1 MDSERIKKLRAS
13 YEQKNKELAS
23 MKAKAEADRKS
34 AQEKEMADMRA
45 AAERSRKT
53 YEQMEAQY
61 REDFSSEV
69 NQIIS
74 EVSALTDEM
83 KKLTADMNEYQ
94 GLANEVGI
102 DDNSGPFKGLGY
114 GFPDDLYAEYSD
126 KLELGGEESNPVIGQ
141 YINDMNSM
149 GSSKNRLFTWIYKNP
164 DLDFSFCISE
174 NNALAYKCT
183 EKSYGGEVWD
193 LKDDVGHFAH
203 FLSEQD
209 LTVKEVFD
217 DVKDEFKW
225 IQKTVEDF
233 IEENLNNLEASEES
247 TGENDLNES
256 FGSNVMD
263 TKVARKF
270 MGRIQDLIREMS
282 KFVSDNEDYND
293 LVIQRA
299 MKSLH
304 GAYDHLEDIED

>member
-1 MDSERIKKLRAS
+1 MDNERIKKLRAS
-13 YEQKNKELAS
+13 YEQKNKELAA
-23 MKAKAEADRKS
+23 MKAKAEADLKS
-34 AQEKEMADMRA
+34 AQEKKMADMRA

-61 REDFSSEV
+61 REDFGSEV

-74 EVSALTDEM
+74 EVSSLTDEM

-126 KLELGGEESNPVIGQ
+126 KLEFGGEESNPVIGQ
-141 YINDMNSM
+141 YINDMNST
-149 GSSKNRLFTWIYKNP
+149 GGGKNRLFTWIYKNP
-164 DLDFSFCISE
+164 DWDFSFCISE
-174 NNALAYKCT
+174 NNAIAYEST
-183 EKSYGGEVWD
+183 EKSNGGEVWD
-193 LKDDVGHFAH
+193 LNDDVGHFAH
-203 FLSEQD
+203 FLSSQD
-209 LTVKEVFD
+209 LSVEEVFD
-217 DVKDEFKW
+217 DVRDEFNR

-233 IEENLNNLEASEES
+233 IEENVKKLEDLEES

-256 FGSNVMD
+256 FGSKVMD
-263 TKVARKF
+263 TKVAKKF
-270 MGRIQDLIREMS
+270 MGKIQDLIREMS
-282 KFVSDNEDYND
+282 RFVSDNDNYND
-293 LVIQRA
+293 LVTQRA